1 MFGIMCGLSAHFL
14 ITAFIL
20 PASSSI
26 QNIIPT
32 TSKPTP
38 DITFN
43 IQPDFSTQAS
53 SRLSKRKSK
62 YSVFSV
68 PISLFITNIGSST
81 EICGYGMTTANEL
94 LKCSGLCRIGYDDE
108 TGKLVLPK
116 NWDDYDETESN
127 FFMSQE
133 VCIHKNIAPEE
144 ILKYGQQEKRNPV
157 WVELSDILVTE
168 IDDRLGQVQGS
179 SMFYPSIIANC

>member
-1 MFGIMCGLSAHFL
+1 MI
-14 ITAFIL
+14 
-20 PASSSI
+20 
-26 QNIIPT
+26 
-32 TSKPTP
+32 
-38 DITFN
+38 
-43 IQPDFSTQAS
+43 
-53 SRLSKRKSK
+53 
-62 YSVFSV
+62 
-68 PISLFITNIGSST
+68 
-81 EICGYGMTTANEL
+81 TANEL

-133 VCIHKNIAPEE
+133 ACVHKNIAPEE
-144 ILKYGQQEKRNPV
+144 ILKYGQLEKRNPV

>member
-1 MFGIMCGLSAHFL
+1 MFAIMFGLSAHFL

-53 SRLSKRKSK
+53 SRLSKRKSNIL
-62 YSVFSV
+62 YFSVFL
-68 PISLFITNIGSST
+68 IFFIN
-81 EICGYGMTTANEL
+81 
-94 LKCSGLCRIGYDDE
+94 
-108 TGKLVLPK
+108 
-116 NWDDYDETESN
+116 
-127 FFMSQE
+127 
-133 VCIHKNIAPEE
+133 
-144 ILKYGQQEKRNPV
+144 
-157 WVELSDILVTE
+157 
-168 IDDRLGQVQGS
+168 
-179 SMFYPSIIANC
+179 